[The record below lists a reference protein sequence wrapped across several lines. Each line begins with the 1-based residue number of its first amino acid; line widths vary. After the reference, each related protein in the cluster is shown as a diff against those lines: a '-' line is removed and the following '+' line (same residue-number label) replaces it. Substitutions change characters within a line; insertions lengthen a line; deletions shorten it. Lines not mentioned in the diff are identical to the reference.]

1 MLSFDTT
8 AMNAYLIGVFTI
20 AAISLVLSLGLT
32 ATEVVRN
39 RRTRLAR
46 HQSRRAYYGHLALH
60 H

>member
-8 AMNAYLIGVFTI
+8 AMNVYLIGVFAI
-20 AAISLVLSLGLT
+20 AAIALVLSVGVV

-39 RRTRLAR
+39 RHLRLTR
-46 HQSRRAYYGHLALH
+46 HQSLRAYYGHLSLH

>member
-20 AAISLVLSLGLT
+20 AAIALVLSLGVVT
-32 ATEVVRN
+32 TEVVRN
-39 RRTRLAR
+39 RRLRRAR
-46 HQSRRAYYGHLALH
+46 HQSLRSYYGHLALH